1 MPRVTE
7 KLGHYRTL
15 MALPLIV
22 GESRKDDS
30 EYLDACRAKRNTVE
44 YDTAGA
50 ATEDNAAELID
61 FVTDPRQDV
70 LAWLRKSHPELLPS
84 S

>member
-1 MPRVTE
+1 
-7 KLGHYRTL
+7 
-15 MALPLIV
+15 MALPLIL

-50 ATEDNAAELID
+50 ATEDDAAELID
-61 FVTDPRQDV
+61 FIVDLRQDV
-70 LAWLRKSHPELLPS
+70 LA
-84 S
+84 